1 MKISTKNNLS
11 DPTNYTT
18 FFTIA
23 RIMKLPLYTYEKIS
37 FSPFA
42 SKYPND
48 IWIWWACYVFLSSQN
63 SFHILASKHTSPERR
78 WSCFDD
84 KQLKLLLVIFHEIN
98 FNTYF
103 ILITRD
109 NKLKYCTISEAS
121 TSNEIPYKCGKYL

>member
-1 MKISTKNNLS
+1 MKIYRKNSLSYPTK
-11 DPTNYTT
+11 YTT
-18 FFTIA
+18 FFTLA
-23 RIMKLPLYTYEKIS
+23 RIMKLPLHTDDNVS

-48 IWIWWACYVFLSSQN
+48 IWFWRPCYVFLSSQN
-63 SFHILASKHTSPERR
+63 SFHILASKQTSRKR
-78 WSCFDD
+78 CWSCFDD
-84 KQLKLLLVIFHEIN
+84 KRLKLLLVIFQEIN

-109 NKLKYCTISEAS
+109 TKLKYCTISEAS